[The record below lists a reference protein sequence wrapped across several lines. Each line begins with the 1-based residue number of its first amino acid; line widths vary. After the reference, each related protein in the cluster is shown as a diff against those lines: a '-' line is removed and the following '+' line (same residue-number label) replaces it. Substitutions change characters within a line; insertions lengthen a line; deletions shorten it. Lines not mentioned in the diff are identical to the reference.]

1 MSNYVTKADFKST
14 TGVVIS
20 KFTKKVDLTNLKSN
34 VDKSDIDK
42 LKNVSINLSNLTSK
56 VDKLGVDKLVPAR
69 VDLSKLSCVV
79 KNDVVK
85 KDVYNTKI
93 KNIEDKIPGI
103 TKLATYASLIYCAK
117 INEFKGK
124 KPNIGN
130 LATTSAL
137 MVVENKTGSV
147 SN

>member
-103 TKLATYASLIYCAK
+103 TKLATYASLNAK

-124 KPNIGN
+124 KPNISN

>member
-1 MSNYVTKADFKST
+1 M
-14 TGVVIS
+14 
-20 KFTKKVDLTNLKSN
+20 
-34 VDKSDIDK
+34 
-42 LKNVSINLSNLTSK
+42 TSK

-103 TKLATYASLIYCAK
+103 TKLATYASLNAK

-124 KPNIGN
+124 KPNISN

-137 MVVENKTGSV
+137 MVVQNKTGSV